1 MDRVYEPESA
11 EGVSARSAE
20 GHFISVTS
28 GAAVADQAACTVNRD
43 KTVDFISIFREEMA
57 HSAQIPETFLTDI
70 AADDDVSDRFQPG
83 FCDGSCHGEDLS
95 KSAGIITDSR
105 SVDLRS
111 FPLYR
116 ERSIRRENG
125 V

>member
-1 MDRVYEPESA
+1 
-11 EGVSARSAE
+11 
-20 GHFISVTS
+20 
-28 GAAVADQAACTVNRD
+28 
-43 KTVDFISIFREEMA
+43 MA
-57 HSAQIPETFLTDI
+57 HSAEVSETFLADV

-95 KSAGIITDSR
+95 KSAGIITDSGR
-105 SVDLRS
+105 VDLCS
-111 FPLYR
+111 FTFYR